1 MKNALVIGGTSG
13 IGQGIANSLA
23 EAGLNIQV
31 TNREILDTGDMNS
44 VHRFLDTQVDA
55 VDVLILNTGGPPAKD
70 FFTIVEEEW
79 EYYHTQLF
87 LSFVLLLQHLKVNDG
102 AYIFLVS
109 SFNIKEPN
117 PKLILSSAYRVALTS
132 VLKTLSQ
139 QLAPR
144 NISCINIAPGP
155 IKTNRLIHLVDDIDE
170 FEEGLPYGRAGTVE
184 EIGDFVASIV
194 EKEIKYLNGV
204 TINFDGGLSNYVL

>member
-1 MKNALVIGGTSG
+1 MKALVIGGTSG
-13 IGQGIANSLA
+13 IGKGIAQSLA
-23 EAGLNIQV
+23 NVGLDIQV
-31 TNREILDTGDMNS
+31 TNREILDTGDMTS
-44 VHRFLDTQVDA
+44 VHRFLDTQEDA
-55 VDVLILNTGGPPAKD
+55 IDVLVLNTGGPPAKS
-70 FFTIVEEEW
+70 FFEICEEEW

-117 PKLILSSAYRVALTS
+117 PKLILSSCYRVALTS

-139 QLAPR
+139 ELAPR

-155 IKTNRLIHLVDDIDE
+155 IKTDRLIHLVDDIDE
-170 FEEGLPYGRAGTVE
+170 FEKGLPYGRAGDVS

>member
-170 FEEGLPYGRAGTVE
+170 FEEGLPYGRAGTIE

>member
-70 FFTIVEEEW
+70 FFSIVEEEW
-79 EYYHTQLF
+79 EYFHTQLF

-155 IKTNRLIHLVDDIDE
+155 IKTNRLINLVDDIDE